1 MGYVGRFAP
10 SPTGPLHAGSI
21 VAALASWLDARAHGG
36 RWLLRIDDLDTQRCN
51 PAHTRTI
58 LAQLDA
64 LHLRPDGEVAYQ
76 QPRNAAYARAF
87 AQLAAAGQTFG
98 CACSRKTLAEA
109 GAHVGASGEL
119 VYPGTCRDGTAGRE
133 ARAWRARVGQAVV
146 QFTDRAA
153 GPQLE
158 HLAQTCGDFVL
169 KRADGPWSY
178 HLACVV
184 DDAAAGVTDVV
195 RGADL
200 LAVTPRQIW
209 LAQQLGLPEPRYLHV
224 PVVLAADGQKLSKQT
239 GAAAVDTQDPAA
251 TLRLAAHHLGLGE
264 LAGASAPEV
273 LLQATAAWRVRWC

>member
-36 RWLLRIDDLDTQRCN
+36 RWLVRIDDLDTQRCD

-64 LHLRPDGEVAYQ
+64 LQLRPDGEVTYQ
-76 QPRNAAYARAF
+76 QARTAAYAAAF
-87 AQLAAAGQTFG
+87 AQLEAAGHTFG
-98 CACSRKTLAEA
+98 CACSRKTLAES
-109 GAHVGASGEL
+109 GARVGASGEL
-119 VYPGTCRDGTAGRE
+119 VYPGTCRQGTGGRE
-133 ARAWRARVGQAVV
+133 PRAWRARVGDAVV
-146 QFTDRAA
+146 RLTDRAA
-153 GPQLE
+153 GQQTE
-158 HLAQTCGDFVL
+158 HLAETCGDFVL
-169 KRADGPWSY
+169 KRADGPYSY

-184 DDAAAGVTDVV
+184 DDAATGVTDVV

-209 LAQQLGLPEPRYLHV
+209 LATQLGLPVPRYLHV

-239 GAAAVDTQDPAA
+239 GAAAVDTRNAA
-251 TLRLAAHHLGLGE
+251 AVLREAARHLGLGE
-264 LAGASAPEV
+264 QPGPTASE
-273 LLQATAAWRVRWC
+273 LLSQTTAVWAAQWL

>member
-36 RWLLRIDDLDTQRCN
+36 RWLLRIDDLDAQRCD

-64 LHLRPDGEVAYQ
+64 LHLRPDGEVSDQ
-76 QPRNAAYARAF
+76 QRRTAAYAAAF
-87 AQLAAAGQTFG
+87 AQLEAAGHTFG
-98 CACSRKTLAEA
+98 CACSRKMLADS
-109 GAHVGASGEL
+109 GARVGASGEL
-119 VYPGTCRDGTAGRE
+119 VYPGTCRSDTGGRE
-133 ARAWRARVGQAVV
+133 PRAWRARVGQAVV
-146 QFTDRAA
+146 AFTDRAA
-153 GPQLE
+153 GEQRE
-158 HLAQTCGDFVL
+158 HLAETCGDFVL
-169 KRADGPWSY
+169 KRADGPYSY

-184 DDAAAGVTDVV
+184 DDAAVGVTDVV

-209 LAQQLGLPEPRYLHV
+209 LAQQLGLPVPRYLHV

-239 GAAAVDTQDPAA
+239 GAAAVDTRDA
-251 TLRLAAHHLGLGE
+251 TAVLREATRHLALGE
-264 LAGASAPEV
+264 LQGPTANE
-273 LLQATAAWRVRWC
+273 LLSQAIAAWASRWP